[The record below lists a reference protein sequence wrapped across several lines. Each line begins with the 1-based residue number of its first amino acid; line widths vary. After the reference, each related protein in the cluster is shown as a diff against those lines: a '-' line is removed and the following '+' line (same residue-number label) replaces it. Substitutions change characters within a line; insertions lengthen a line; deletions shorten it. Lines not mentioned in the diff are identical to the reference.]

1 MLGMARKTTT
11 PTVEETPNVRLDPK
25 TGRFYWAVFKTL
37 ADDQGIF
44 RKGGSTKTLDD
55 AISKR
60 DKALAEFA
68 AFEAGNRD
76 IALKGMKFEDFA
88 KQCVEEIWPEEIGE
102 RTVIGYDDILRLHVN
117 KRVGAVRLP
126 KLTYDHVAGIDKA
139 LKDEGKSPQTR
150 KNVRNCIS
158 KVFSTAQRVGRVGKD
173 IANPAAMLIV
183 KSEIKRDDLGNKIE
197 HKRTLTPLE
206 MKALLDKAKG
216 NHCEGTVMLGLYAGL
231 RIGEI
236 VGLTWANCNLDK
248 SLIHVVQQRQYIRGK
263 GIKVKAPKTS
273 AGERKIPIAAP
284 LLAWLTDA
292 KEKAKETST
301 QRYVVVD
308 VVGKEAKAD
317 TVTQWFKDLVTDA
330 GLCKVTDEH
339 GALLPDPTPHDLR
352 HTFGHYCA
360 NGWPIRL
367 DDDGNIVERSPSTPI
382 TTLATL
388 MGHSSITVT
397 AEYYVATSTGD
408 MQLAMSYIPS
418 AVSLLAGEQ
427 LPAVDDQ
434 HSLQDPAE

>member
-1 MLGMARKTTT
+1 MARKAAK
-11 PTVEETPNVRLDPK
+11 VEDTSNIRQDPK
-25 TGRFYWAVFKTL
+25 TGRYHFTVWRSFT
-37 ADDQGIF
+37 DGGIY
-44 RKGGSTKTLDD
+44 RKVSSAKTLDEAITRRD
-55 AISKR
+55 A
-60 DKALAEFA
+60 ALAEFA
-68 AFEAGNRD
+68 DIEAGKKD
-76 IALKGMKFEDFA
+76 VALKGLKFEDFA

-117 KRVGAVRLP
+117 KRIGAIRLP
-126 KLTYDHVAGIDKA
+126 KLTYDHVAGIDKL
-139 LKDEGKSPQTR
+139 LKEEGKSPQTR

-158 KVFSTAQRVGRVGKD
+158 KVFSTAQRVGAVGKD

-183 KSEIKRDDLGNKIE
+183 KSEIKRDELGNKIE

-206 MKALLDKAKG
+206 LKALLDKAKG
-216 NHCEGTVMLGLYAGL
+216 SQCQGTVMLGLYAGL

-236 VGLTWANCNLDK
+236 VGLTWANCNLEK
-248 SLIHVVQQRQYIRGK
+248 SVIHVVQQRQYIRGK

-273 AGERKIPIAAP
+273 AGDRKIPIAAP

-292 KEKAKETST
+292 KEKAKETPT

-308 VVGKEAKAD
+308 VVGRDAKAD
-317 TVTQWFKDLVTDA
+317 SVTQWFKDLVTDA

-360 NGWPIRL
+360 NGWPIKL

-408 MQLAMSYIPS
+408 MQLAMSYIPT
-418 AVSLLAGEQ
+418 AVASLVGEQ
-427 LPAVDDQ
+427 LPAEDDQ
-434 HSLQDPAE
+434 HNHPSPVE